1 MGQTQRTMIYILI
14 FNPDTGKT
22 LKKKPIESRS
32 LCHKIGYNPPE
43 CKFARKR
50 NTMPE
55 YDEWKP

>member
-1 MGQTQRTMIYILI
+1 MIYILI